1 MVKKILKLLY
11 KITYFCKK
19 SCRFTIRR
27 VKLRQLWKVYLD
39 LSDQITATDTTD
51 TATTVKKPNVK
62 AKIVEIMDN
71 QNGLEAEK
79 ELDNKKRMYYGMR
92 DTENSSGIISNK
104 IFW

>member
-1 MVKKILKLLY
+1 M
-11 KITYFCKK
+11 
-19 SCRFTIRR
+19 
-27 VKLRQLWKVYLD
+27 YLD

-51 TATTVKKPNVK
+51 TATTVNKPNVK

-92 DTENSSGIISNK
+92 DTENSSGIISN
-104 IFW
+104 

>member
-1 MVKKILKLLY
+1 M
-11 KITYFCKK
+11 
-19 SCRFTIRR
+19 
-27 VKLRQLWKVYLD
+27 YLD

-51 TATTVKKPNVK
+51 TATETKPNVK

-92 DTENSSGIISNK
+92 DTENSSGIN
-104 IFW
+104 FN